1 MENEITKY
9 PIFAFEVDG
18 NGRTGVVLVAAKD
31 EKQAYQHIVSLTL
44 FRHYRIHFHKEVN
57 YIKYE
62 TDILNIVNTVVSKQK
77 LHGNLG
83 KIIRNSARTGK
94 IYKRIKPLFLSQFK
108 SFYNSY

>member
-1 MENEITKY
+1 MESKITKY

-44 FRHYRIHFHKEVN
+44 FKHYRIHFHKEVS

-62 TDILNIVNTVVSKQK
+62 TDNDNFTGNI
-77 LHGNLG
+77 
-83 KIIRNSARTGK
+83 
-94 IYKRIKPLFLSQFK
+94 IYKHLIDV
-108 SFYNSY
+108 

>member
-31 EKQAYQHIVSLTL
+31 AKQAYQHVASLTL
-44 FRHYRIHFHKEVN
+44 FKHYKISFHKEVN

-62 TDILNIVNTVVSKQK
+62 TDNDNFT
-77 LHGNLG
+77 GNV
-83 KIIRNSARTGK
+83 
-94 IYKRIKPLFLSQFK
+94 IYKHLIDV
-108 SFYNSY
+108 

>member
-31 EKQAYQHIVSLTL
+31 GKQAYQHIASLTL
-44 FRHYRIHFHKEVN
+44 FKHYKISFHKEVN

-62 TDILNIVNTVVSKQK
+62 TDNTDFTGNI
-77 LHGNLG
+77 
-83 KIIRNSARTGK
+83 
-94 IYKRIKPLFLSQFK
+94 IYKHLIDV
-108 SFYNSY
+108 

>member
-44 FRHYRIHFHKEVN
+44 FKHYRIHFHKEVS

-62 TDILNIVNTVVSKQK
+62 TDNTNFTGNI
-77 LHGNLG
+77 
-83 KIIRNSARTGK
+83 
-94 IYKRIKPLFLSQFK
+94 IYKHLIDI
-108 SFYNSY
+108 